1 MMSPTEEDFELEL
14 RSLSGVMNV
23 EIRHRENGD
32 VDAVTLITHGQD
44 PSALRVMA
52 TQIVN
57 LYYTDASVI
66 VEDASRAMAPREA
79 HAERVA
85 LVRAEFHTETGNCE
99 VELSFQ
105 GKSGYGRAG
114 SGQLF
119 GGAEATLAA
128 LLSPNGHQRGHR
140 AWLAGHRDDATV
152 LRWHRYVRHRAGGE
166 RRHLCGDGYP
176 GCSQSL
182 SLQGERGRVGLSLGG
197 KSRPELRLGSSN
209 FIEWPAWEPAAFV
222 RVETDLALRGSE
234 DDPNSCR

>member
-44 PSALRVMA
+44 PSAIRVMA

-66 VEDASRAMAPREA
+66 VEDASRALAPRDTQPV
-79 HAERVA
+79 RVA
-85 LVRAEFHTETGNCE
+85 LVRAEFHAASGNCD
-99 VELSFQ
+99 VELFFS
-105 GKSGYGRAG
+105 GKTGYGRAG

-128 LLSPNGHQRGHR
+128 L
-140 AWLAGHRDDATV
+140 RDLGYNLPFYLLTVISVATV
-152 LRWHRYVRHRAGGE
+152 RGWPVIVTMRPFA
-166 RRHLCGDGYP
+166 DGSDMF
-176 GCSQSL
+176 GIAQADNDVTSAAMATLDALNRFL
-182 SLQGERGRVGLSLGG
+182 S
-197 KSRPELRLGSSN
+197 K
-209 FIEWPAWEPAAFV
+209 
-222 RVETDLALRGSE
+222 ETSID
-234 DDPNSCR
+234 

>member
-66 VEDASRAMAPREA
+66 VEDASRAMVPRAAEA
-79 HAERVA
+79 SRVV
-85 LVRAEFHTETGNCE
+85 LVRAEFHAENGQCE

-105 GKSGYGRAG
+105 GKTGAGRAG

-119 GGAEATLAA
+119 GGAEATMAA
-128 LLSPNGHQRGHR
+128 LREIGFSLPFYLLTVVSV
-140 AWLAGHRDDATV
+140 ATV
-152 LRWHRYVRHRAGGE
+152 RGWPVIVTMRPFAEGADMFGIAQAESDVTSSAMATL
-166 RRHLCGDGYP
+166 D
-176 GCSQSL
+176 SL
-182 SLQGERGRVGLSLGG
+182 NRFLS
-197 KSRPELRLGSSN
+197 KE
-209 FIEWPAWEPAAFV
+209 FAE
-222 RVETDLALRGSE
+222 
-234 DDPNSCR
+234 

>member
-66 VEDASRAMAPREA
+66 VEDASRAMAPREVQ
-79 HAERVA
+79 AERVA
-85 LVRAEFHTETGNCE
+85 LVRAEFQSETGNCE

-128 LLSPNGHQRGHR
+128 LRDLGYNLPFYLLTVISVATVRGWPVIVTMR
-140 AWLAGHRDDATV
+140 PFSDGSDMFGIAQAENDATSAAMAT
-152 LRWHRYVRHRAGGE
+152 LDALNRF
-166 RRHLCGDGYP
+166 
-176 GCSQSL
+176 L
-182 SLQGERGRVGLSLGG
+182 SKENAT
-197 KSRPELRLGSSN
+197 E
-209 FIEWPAWEPAAFV
+209 
-222 RVETDLALRGSE
+222 
-234 DDPNSCR
+234 

>member
-44 PSALRVMA
+44 PSAIRVMA

-66 VEDASRAMAPREA
+66 VEDASRALAPREVQA
-79 HAERVA
+79 VRVA
-85 LVRAEFHTETGNCE
+85 LVRSEFNAATGNCD
-99 VELSFQ
+99 VELSFG

-128 LLSPNGHQRGHR
+128 L
-140 AWLAGHRDDATV
+140 RDLGYNLPFYLLTVISVATV
-152 LRWHRYVRHRAGGE
+152 RGWPVIVTMRPFSEGADMFGIA
-166 RRHLCGDGYP
+166 
-176 GCSQSL
+176 QSDNDVTSAAMATLDALNRFL
-182 SLQGERGRVGLSLGG
+182 S
-197 KSRPELRLGSSN
+197 K
-209 FIEWPAWEPAAFV
+209 EPV
-222 RVETDLALRGSE
+222 D
-234 DDPNSCR
+234 

>member
-66 VEDASRAMAPREA
+66 VEDATRALVP
-79 HAERVA
+79 RVA
-85 LVRAEFHTETGNCE
+85 EASRVVLVRAEFHPENGQCE

-105 GKSGYGRAG
+105 GRTGAGRAG

-128 LLSPNGHQRGHR
+128 L
-140 AWLAGHRDDATV
+140 RDLDFSLPFYLLTVVSVATV
-152 LRWHRYVRHRAGGE
+152 RGWPVIVTMRPFAEGADMFGIAQAESDVTSAAMATLDSLNRFLSKETGE
-166 RRHLCGDGYP
+166 
-176 GCSQSL
+176 
-182 SLQGERGRVGLSLGG
+182 
-197 KSRPELRLGSSN
+197 
-209 FIEWPAWEPAAFV
+209 
-222 RVETDLALRGSE
+222 
-234 DDPNSCR
+234 